1 MPGFSKLHG
10 EKRKAVGRINKVP
23 MLIGREIESSK
34 SICKPKWRGRCQMKT
49 SVRLNFFFPLK
60 RIAQLALQELNL
72 SSQFNFD
79 LALPD
84 IITNKTSGENAM
96 SDKYCFQSYASKHFA
111 LIPCVGL
118 YRSTVFV
125 FCFFL

>member
-1 MPGFSKLHG
+1 MSD
-10 EKRKAVGRINKVP
+10 ENKRTF
-23 MLIGREIESSK
+23 EY
-34 SICKPKWRGRCQMKT
+34 
-49 SVRLNFFFPLK
+49 FFFRLK

-72 SSQFNFD
+72 SSKVNFN
-79 LALPD
+79 LALLD

-118 YRSTVFV
+118 YGSTVLLFFV
-125 FCFFL
+125 FSFDLFSVYVIIRERQSLI